1 MRVVIT
7 ATIAVAACLL
17 AAGMLG
23 VASAEAPTATTPTPA
38 VSVDGVASV
47 PVAQDAS
54 MASADAVYRQAM
66 ADAVADGQSKAEF
79 LAGKASVTLGAV
91 QSIVEGGG
99 SIACRGGEPE
109 SGYAEYE
116 GEQPDFGSRVVTAV
130 APEAVDAPVRAKRAP
145 SVRKPT
151 VRHTKKKPTAHKA
164 AATTCMLSAEVSL
177 TYAIS

>member
-1 MRVVIT
+1 MRMAIT

-23 VASAEAPTATTPTPA
+23 VASAEAPTATTPTPS
-38 VSVDGVASV
+38 VSVDGVANV
-47 PVAQDAS
+47 PLAQGAS

-66 ADAVADGQSKAEF
+66 ADAVADGQNKAEF
-79 LAGKASVTLGAV
+79 LAGKAGVTLGAV

-116 GEQPDFGSRVVTAV
+116 GEQPDFGTRVTTAV
-130 APEAVDAPVRAKRAP
+130 APEAVSGAARAKQTPGA
-145 SVRKPT
+145 RKPPS
-151 VRHTKKKPTAHKA
+151 RHSKKQPTAHKA
-164 AATTCMLSAEVSL
+164 TTTTCMLSAEVSL